1 MDSPPASGPPDL
13 PWPPAASDLTVWR
26 LPDPRSRISE
36 PLAGLTGTLVTHD
49 GLRLATRRWSAGAAR
64 ALLVLSHGFGEHSGR
79 YAMLASELAAA
90 GVDVWAYDLRGH
102 GESEGRRGHVPSYE
116 AYLGDLSMVVGAMK
130 AGAPEGLP
138 TFVFG
143 HSMGGGIALNFAI
156 RHGDGLRGVIASAPY
171 LRLAFEP
178 PGWKVAL
185 AGWLAGFWPTASFSA
200 RIDAALLSHD
210 DREVLAYRTDPRI
223 HDRITAKTFLEIGA
237 AGRDAIERAAELV
250 APLLLL
256 HGGDDAIT
264 DSETSAAFVIAAGA
278 LDRTFIRFPG
288 LYHEILNEPEG
299 PEVRAA
305 IVDWLLERI

>member
-1 MDSPPASGPPDL
+1 MASPPASGPIDP
-13 PWPPAASDLTVWR
+13 PWPPAASDLPVWR
-26 LPDPRSRISE
+26 LPEPRPRIRE
-36 PLAGLTGTLVTHD
+36 PLAGLAGSIVTHD
-49 GLRLATRRWSAGAAR
+49 GLRLATRRWRADPPR
-64 ALLVLSHGFGEHSGR
+64 ALLVISHGFGEHSGR
-79 YAMLASELAAA
+79 YAMLATELAAV

-102 GESEGRRGHVPSYE
+102 GDSEGRRGHVPAYD
-116 AYLGDLSMVVGAMK
+116 AYLGDLSTVVSAMK
-130 AGAPEGLP
+130 AGVSEGLP
-138 TFVFG
+138 TFVLG
-143 HSMGGGIALNFAI
+143 HSMGGGITLNFAI

-178 PGWKVAL
+178 PAWKVAL
-185 AGWLAGFWPTASFSA
+185 AGRLAGVWPTASFSA

-210 DREVLAYRTDPRI
+210 IREVLAYRTDPKI

-256 HGGDDAIT
+256 HGGDDAII

-278 LDRTFIRFPG
+278 IDRTFIRFPG